1 MAVYIPN
8 YTKADMEELFKWA
21 RHGRNNA
28 MIGVNTEIIEVPP
41 HGRLIDAD
49 ALELASGFNTSTE
62 YGIGRSDQLQAI
74 KHNAPTII
82 PAEEVKNEDLPI

>member
-28 MIGVNTEIIEVPP
+28 MIGVNAEIIEIPS
-41 HGRLIDAD
+41 HGSLIDGD
-49 ALELASGFNTSTE
+49 ALWGEINKICDRRDA
-62 YGIGRSDQLQAI
+62 GIITDLTCLQQLLSAVR
-74 KHNAPTII
+74 HAPTII
-82 PAEEVKNEDLPI
+82 PAEEVKK